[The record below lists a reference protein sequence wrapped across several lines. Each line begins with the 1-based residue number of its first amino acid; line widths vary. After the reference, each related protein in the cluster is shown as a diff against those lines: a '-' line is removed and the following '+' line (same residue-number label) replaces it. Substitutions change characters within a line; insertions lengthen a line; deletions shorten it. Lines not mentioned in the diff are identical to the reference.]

1 MMPCAVGG
9 RAGDGRAG
17 LRRRGGAGG
26 AGRSARPLPPGAP
39 LRGRLRCHAPSP
51 HSRLYGKS
59 PQGPNTAVQNGILAP
74 SYTAGRILPPRW
86 APDLSELA
94 CAAAGTAVRL
104 RWKDRGRLL
113 EFDRPCSR
121 DLQVRC
127 VWRYSC
133 SRASFR
139 ELAWKIPSFH
149 GEEVRK
155 TPNASRRLGKVRLRR
170 LAAGP
175 TC

>member
-1 MMPCAVGG
+1 MQAMAELDCGG
-9 RAGDGRAG
+9 VVVPAARAE
-17 LRRRGGAGG
+17 
-26 AGRSARPLPPGAP
+26 ARDL
-39 LRGRLRCHAPSP
+39 CHQVLLYEGT
-51 HSRLYGKS
+51 RLYGKS
-59 PQGPNTAVQNGILAP
+59 PQGPNTAVQNGVLAP
-74 SYTAGRILPPRW
+74 SYTTGRILPQRW

-104 RWKDRGRLL
+104 RWKDRRRLL

-139 ELAWKIPSFH
+139 ELAWKISSFH

-155 TPNASRRLGKVRLRR
+155 TPNASRRFGEVRPRL